1 MTFNQLFPLH
11 ICGRHPGNKMR
22 TSWRPFAVLDDPHQY
37 TVDFDKVADIYCLAL
52 AVPAEM
58 GASQLARSRG

>member
-1 MTFNQLFPLH
+1 
-11 ICGRHPGNKMR
+11 MR